1 MISLTDSLDELLLT
15 VLQVEVGFAA
25 VCSLTTLTT
34 QRDDSHVA
42 TLDGG
47 IELVGSKL
55 LLVSTCRGHQ

>member
-25 VCSLTTLTT
+25 VGSLTALTT